1 MMFITTPSIVLEHLK
16 SLSPIVSTNKTNPL
30 LEGFLFEVKNDILH
44 ITAYSEDLRVQT
56 SIPVSLASEDKDNF
70 KDGFVI
76 NAKKIIEILQSLPEQ
91 PITFILIPD
100 EMVIKLKTEQGEYK
114 ISVFDGEQYPSLTN
128 NNEQE
133 YIGTFTIQ
141 SSIFKAGLEKTLF
154 AASDDIELR
163 PNLCGIYC
171 QFFENESVFVSTDTH
186 RLIEYTRTD
195 SRPETNISFIL
206 PKKNV
211 PVITKILDKIEDAVE
226 IKYAKGYIIA
236 KIGEYTI
243 FSKLAA
249 GDYPK
254 YRDVFP
260 KNSSKRLIV
269 DRNAIIASIRRVKVF
284 STLEN
289 HRVHLEMKG
298 SLLKI
303 SASNE
308 EYNESAFEQ
317 LSCTYEGDEFSIA
330 FNAPLLIEQL
340 QNIPSDEVVFE
351 MTEAN
356 RAVVIKPHQENPGEK
371 IISLLMP
378 IVTSY

>member
-1 MMFITTPSIVLEHLK
+1 MMFITTPSIILEHLK
-16 SLSPIVSTNKTNPL
+16 NLSPIVSTNKTNPL
-30 LEGFLFEVKNDILH
+30 LEGFLFETKKDMLN
-44 ITAYSEDLRVQT
+44 ITAYSDDLRVLT
-56 SIPVSLASEDKDNF
+56 SIPVSPAYEDKDNF

-76 NAKKIIEILQSLPEQ
+76 NAKKIMEILQSLPEQ
-91 PITFILIPD
+91 PLTFILLPD

-114 ISVFDGEQYPSLTN
+114 ISVFDGEQYPALS
-128 NNEQE
+128 NEEE
-133 YIGTFTIQ
+133 YAGTFTIQ
-141 SSIFKAGLEKTLF
+141 SSIFKTGLEKTLF

-195 SRPETNISFIL
+195 SRPETNVSFIL

-211 PVITKILDKIEDAVE
+211 PVITKILDKIEDAIEV
-226 IKYAKGYIIA
+226 KFAKGYILA
-236 KIGEYTI
+236 KIGEYTV
-243 FSKLAA
+243 FSKLAT

-260 KNSSKRLIV
+260 KNSSKKLIV
-269 DRNAIIASIRRVKVF
+269 DRNSIIASIRRVKVF

-298 SLLKI
+298 SLLKV

-317 LSCTYEGDEFSIA
+317 LSCTYEGEEFNIA